1 MKDSCNETSF
11 DVHIQSVSQPLGNL
25 QIGNIYVTL
34 AHIILE
40 IPLDEIDKI
49 IEPIIVKNPFDVL
62 NALREFKV
70 IGITRSTCDLQWLS
84 IHNDDETSNQSYII
98 EGQTEKR

>member
-1 MKDSCNETSF
+1 F

-25 QIGNIYVTL
+25 QIGNIHATL

-40 IPLDEIDKI
+40 IPLDEIDI
-49 IEPIIVKNPFDVL
+49 KNPFDVL

-84 IHNDDETSNQSYII
+84 LHNDDETSNQSYII
-98 EGQTEKR
+98 ERQTEKR

>member
-25 QIGNIYVTL
+25 QI
-34 AHIILE
+34 E
-40 IPLDEIDKI
+40 I

>member
-1 MKDSCNETSF
+1 ARFKQYPTSEFTLRQECSCETSF

-25 QIGNIYVTL
+25 QIGNIHATL

-40 IPLDEIDKI
+40 IPLDEIDI
-49 IEPIIVKNPFDVL
+49 
-62 NALREFKV
+62 

-84 IHNDDETSNQSYII
+84 LHNDDETSNQSYII
-98 EGQTEKR
+98 ERQTEKR